1 VENGTGTGGRIDIV
15 GWLTESW
22 EIYKKAWWPFTVT
35 TVMVGAVLLL
45 SQIVPYV
52 GSLLVLGPLM
62 IGFYLVIADIIA
74 GREFNPARMFHG
86 FRWFIPAL
94 MANSLITFF
103 TMAGFMLLIIPGFVV
118 GGWYLLT
125 YMFMADRVLDF
136 WPAMEAGR
144 KVAFQDMVGMT
155 IFYVCLGAIN
165 GIGLLCLAVGLFVTV
180 PITTI
185 ATFIAYDR
193 LVGCATLL
201 NSAPDSEQGS
211 PATPEEAEQAESGKS
226 EDETGQ

>member
-1 VENGTGTGGRIDIV
+1 VENETKTGGRIDIV

-35 TVMVGAVLLL
+35 TVMVGVVVFL

-52 GSLLVLGPLM
+52 GSVLVLGPLM
-62 IGFYLVIADIIA
+62 IGFCLVTADIIA
-74 GREFNPARMFHG
+74 GREFNSARIFHG

-103 TMAGFMLLIIPGFVV
+103 TMAGFMLLIIPGLVV

-125 YMFMADRVLDF
+125 YMFMADRELDF
-136 WPAMEAGR
+136 WPAMEASR
-144 KVAFQDMVGMT
+144 EVAFQDMVGMA

-165 GIGLLCLAVGLFVTV
+165 GIGLLCLVVGLFVTV
-180 PITTI
+180 PLTTI

-201 NSAPDSEQGS
+201 DSAPASEQ
-211 PATPEEAEQAESGKS
+211 TESGKS
-226 EDETGQ
+226 EEETGQ

>member
-1 VENGTGTGGRIDIV
+1 MENDTEAGAKIDIV

-35 TVMVGAVLLL
+35 TVMVGVVLLL

-52 GSLLVLGPLM
+52 GSLLVMGPLM
-62 IGFYLVIADIIA
+62 IGVCLVIADIMT
-74 GREFNPARMFHG
+74 GREFSPTRIFHG

-94 MANSLITFF
+94 MANSLISFF

-125 YMFMADRVLDF
+125 YMFMADRGLDF

-144 KVAFQDMVGMT
+144 KVASQDMVGMT

-165 GIGLLCLAVGLFVTV
+165 GIGLLCLVVGLFVTV
-180 PITTI
+180 PLTTI
-185 ATFIAYDR
+185 ATFIAYDK

-201 NSAPDSEQGS
+201 DSASEQ
-211 PATPEEAEQAESGKS
+211 ATSEEAEQAESDKS